1 MPPTPS
7 RGLRGRGRQGP
18 GPARAGRQGPRA
30 GAPGRGPG
38 AAGATKPR
46 GAKSGGGQGARQW
59 LWPDAKG
66 LPVKLRELEL
76 RPKKGLGQNFL
87 TDEGVLRRIAETAL
101 AGVAP
106 GEPVVEVGPGPGN
119 LTKHLLAAGAAI
131 TAVEKDTAFAEKLGA
146 NFGGRDD
153 LAVVNEDVLRWLRRR
168 EYPPGRRLRL
178 VANLPFNITTDLL
191 KLILPL
197 GEDFSQVTLLLQDEA
212 AQRLLHAQPGDSN
225 YRAMSLKVHF
235 FAEVAYEFKIS
246 NQAFFPRPKCDC
258 CLVTFRLRPRDA
270 LPAAPSPEFFQ
281 RVVNNS
287 FLRRRKMLKNNLR
300 PAYSP
305 PEVEAALGRA
315 GLAADIRAQEL
326 SVDDY
331 ARFCRALQEIRA
343 EDEAGLMGALAAA
356 EAEGEEA
363 AAAPGG
369 SEEEEAEEA

>member
-7 RGLRGRGRQGP
+7 RGRGRPGRGRQGP

-153 LAVVNEDVLRWLRRR
+153 LNSR
-168 EYPPGRRLRL
+168 
-178 VANLPFNITTDLL
+178 TDL
-191 KLILPL
+191 
-197 GEDFSQVTLLLQDEA
+197 
-212 AQRLLHAQPGDSN
+212 
-225 YRAMSLKVHF
+225 
-235 FAEVAYEFKIS
+235 
-246 NQAFFPRPKCDC
+246 
-258 CLVTFRLRPRDA
+258 
-270 LPAAPSPEFFQ
+270 
-281 RVVNNS
+281 
-287 FLRRRKMLKNNLR
+287 NLT
-300 PAYSP
+300 
-305 PEVEAALGRA
+305 
-315 GLAADIRAQEL
+315 
-326 SVDDY
+326 
-331 ARFCRALQEIRA
+331 
-343 EDEAGLMGALAAA
+343 
-356 EAEGEEA
+356 
-363 AAAPGG
+363 
-369 SEEEEAEEA
+369 